1 MLTVWC
7 TFYTMNATI
16 KTMQEIRKLP
26 IGIQSFENLR
36 KDGYIYVDKSEY
48 IYSLVHTGKVYFL
61 SRPRRFGKSL
71 FLTTLK
77 AYFEGKKELFTGLK
91 IESLEKDNPDAWKKY
106 PVIYLN
112 FAQNNFSSS
121 NALEYCLNLQ
131 LKQYEEKYEITQIEK
146 RFAGRFINIV
156 QTARRKTGL
165 PVVVLID
172 EYDKPLLDAQNNDA
186 LVNENRETLRG
197 LYVTLKALDEDLKF
211 VFLTGVTKFSKVS
224 IFSDLNQLNDISL
237 SEQYAQ
243 ICGITEKEMLLN
255 LKPEL
260 SAFAQKN
267 GLSQE
272 ECVERL
278 EKMYDGYHFHH
289 SGQGVYNPFS
299 LLNALYAK
307 EFSYYWFATGTPTFL
322 IKKLQESTM
331 NYMDFT
337 NGAEATSQELQDYR
351 NDNPNPIPLF
361 YQTGYLTIKGYDKEF
376 GVYLLKYPNDEVK
389 YAFINSLAPSVLNI
403 ERSNGLDVV
412 SFARDIK
419 KGDIESV
426 MNRFKSLFALL
437 PYTMSKKEKEDTIVE
452 QNFQNVFYLVF
463 TLLGQWSRVEETSS
477 FGRADCVLENG
488 SNVFIFE
495 FKRDKSAEDAL
506 KQIEDAK
513 YAEKYK
519 TSGRRIVKIGAS
531 FSTKDRNL
539 AEWKIV

>member
-1 MLTVWC
+1 
-7 TFYTMNATI
+7 
-16 KTMQEIRKLP
+16 MQETRKLP

-36 KDGYIYVDKSEY
+36 QDGYVYIDKTEFVY
-48 IYSLVHTGKVYFL
+48 NLVHTGKVYFL

-91 IESLEKDNPDAWKKY
+91 IERLEKDNPDAWKKY

-112 FAQNNFSSS
+112 FAQNNFSKETS
-121 NALEYCLNLQ
+121 LEKNINLQ
-131 LKQYEEKYEITQIEK
+131 LCEYEKEYEVSPCYTDPLDSTD
-146 RFAGRFINIV
+146 FAGRFINIV
-156 QTARRKTGL
+156 QTARKKTGL
-165 PVVVLID
+165 PVAVLID
-172 EYDKPLLDAQNNDA
+172 EYDKPLLDAQNNEA
-186 LVNENRETLRG
+186 LVNSNRETLRG

-224 IFSDLNQLNDISL
+224 IFSDLNQLEDISL
-237 SEQYAQ
+237 TEQYAE
-243 ICGITEKEMLLN
+243 ICGITEEEMLLN
-255 LKPEL
+255 LSPEVD
-260 SAFAQKN
+260 AFAEKKS
-267 GLSQE
+267 LSKE
-272 ECVERL
+272 ECISQL

-289 SGQGVYNPFS
+289 NGKGVYNPFS
-299 LLNALYAK
+299 LINALKQK
-307 EFSYYWFATGTPTFL
+307 EFSCYWFSTGTPTFL

-376 GVYLLKYPNDEVK
+376 GVYLLKYPNNEVK
-389 YAFINSLAPSVLNI
+389 YAFINSLAPAVLRNNC
-403 ERSNGLDVV
+403 STGLDVV

-426 MNRFKSLFALL
+426 MRRFKALFATL
-437 PYTMSKKEKEDTIVE
+437 PYTTARKEKQDTAIE

-463 TLLGQWSRVEETSS
+463 TLLGQWSRVEETSG

-488 SNVFIFE
+488 NNVFIFE
-495 FKRDKSAEDAL
+495 FKRDKSALDAL
-506 KQIEDAK
+506 KQIEEAR
-513 YAEKYK
+513 YSESYRS
-519 TSGRRIVKIGAS
+519 SGRRIVKIGAN
-531 FSTKDRNL
+531 FSTKERNL
-539 AEWKIV
+539 TEWKIVEE